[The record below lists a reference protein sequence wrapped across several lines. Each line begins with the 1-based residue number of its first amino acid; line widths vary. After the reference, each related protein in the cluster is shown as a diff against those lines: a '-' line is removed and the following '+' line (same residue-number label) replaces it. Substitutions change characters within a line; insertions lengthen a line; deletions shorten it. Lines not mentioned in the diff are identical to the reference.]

1 MWFETRSG
9 RCYSFRLQTLAKTAG
24 ESLRAVLH
32 SSPWP
37 KDLGYRQH
45 RRRGPGRSR
54 TKNDRQKRL
63 PACLLDLRSLRSER
77 NRARACRMRIVPC
90 PLVMRR
96 WTDPAQISAGRPDE
110 REGFSMGFRR
120 RVRRRALVAGAVGG
134 AAIAHHA
141 RKKADDQAY
150 DEAPADD
157 QAPADDGQDQAQ
169 YAPPP
174 ADPAD
179 EIEHLAQLHTS
190 GALTDDEFAAAKAK
204 ILGT

>member
-1 MWFETRSG
+1 MWFETRDG
-9 RCYSFRLQTLAKTAG
+9 RY
-24 ESLRAVLH
+24 LRAVLR
-32 SSPWP
+32 SFLLAQGSWLSPAP
-37 KDLGYRQH
+37 SAGLDAH
-45 RRRGPGRSR
+45 TRRTTDRS
-54 TKNDRQKRL
+54 DC
-63 PACLLDLRSLRSER
+63 P
-77 NRARACRMRIVPC
+77 RARWISEPSARTQSSACVPNADSSC

-134 AAIAHHA
+134 AAIAHHE
-141 RKKADDQAY
+141 RKKADEQAY

-169 YAPPP
+169 YAPPA

-190 GALTDDEFAAAKAK
+190 GALTDGEFAAAKAK